1 MLLRPFDMM
10 MMICFFSA
18 IRFYTT
24 MSVDL
29 SRQSEAGT
37 QSTTAAFRTSPQTLC
52 SMDDDIDFI
61 EMQRDLASQLDR
73 FTNQGS
79 GWTLDNVTSF
89 IVHIS
94 LYRPLSPGASFIPSP
109 EFIENKH
116 AVVNV
121 ENSQDNKC
129 V

>member
-1 MLLRPFDMM
+1 MH
-10 MMICFFSA
+10 CSA

-29 SRQSEAGT
+29 SRHSEAGQ

-52 SMDDDIDFI
+52 SMDDEIDFT
-61 EMQRDLASQLDR
+61 EMQRDLATQLDR

-89 IVHIS
+89 VIHVS
-94 LYRPLSPGASFIPSP
+94 YYRPLSPGSSLIYKVA
-109 EFIENKH
+109 
-116 AVVNV
+116 
-121 ENSQDNKC
+121 
-129 V
+129 